1 MFLKSSLFLFFCV
14 CGVRVLTGARSAR
27 SRPVLRIRSGS
38 SRKFEQECG
47 RAHQLVGLG
56 IAGRLVHAG
65 GDDLG
70 SAMTQADVDP
80 SVAAA
85 HAARIAIVGIREED
99 VDAVW
104 ADLNMSPGHAVGLCV
119 RSIKACPGTQYCRL
133 GLQDSLAMGIK
144 LDEKF
149 HGYELPGKMKMGVS
163 GCTNMCAENC
173 IKDISLFGK
182 KKGWTVM
189 AGGIGTK
196 KARLADVVAE
206 DLDAPEALRMIERI
220 IDFYAEN
227 GQKNERVG
235 RMIERIGLETLCRA
249 VAA

>member
-1 MFLKSSLFLFFCV
+1 MLKLGEKGTILQRDKETYAIAPHIP
-14 CGVRVLTGARSAR
+14 CGVTT
-27 SRPVLRIRSGS
+27 PEQLRTI
-38 SRKFEQECG
+38 
-47 RAHQLVGLG
+47 
-56 IAGRLVHAG
+56 
-65 GDDLG
+65 
-70 SAMTQADVDP
+70 ADVAEKYQCQALKLT
-80 SVAAA
+80 S
-85 HAARIAIVGIREED
+85 AARIAIVGIREED

-119 RSIKACPGTQYCRL
+119 RSIKACPGTQFCRL

-189 AGGIGTK
+189 AGGIGTRN
-196 KARLADVVAE
+196 ARLADVIAE
-206 DLDAPEALRMIERI
+206 DLEAPEALRMIERI

>member
-1 MFLKSSLFLFFCV
+1 MLKLGEKGTILQRDKETYAIAPHIP
-14 CGVRVLTGARSAR
+14 CGVTT
-27 SRPVLRIRSGS
+27 PDQLRTI
-38 SRKFEQECG
+38 
-47 RAHQLVGLG
+47 
-56 IAGRLVHAG
+56 
-65 GDDLG
+65 
-70 SAMTQADVDP
+70 ADVAEKYQCQALKLT
-80 SVAAA
+80 S
-85 HAARIAIVGIREED
+85 AARIAIVGIREED

-149 HGYELPGKMKMGVS
+149 HGHELPGKMKMGVS

-189 AGGIGTK
+189 AGGIGTR

-206 DLDAPEALRMIERI
+206 DLEAPEALRMIERI

-227 GQKNERVG
+227 GPKNERVG
-235 RMIERIGLETLCRA
+235 RMIERIGLDTLCRA

>member
-1 MFLKSSLFLFFCV
+1 MLKLGEKGTILQRDKETYAIAPHIP
-14 CGVRVLTGARSAR
+14 CGVTT
-27 SRPVLRIRSGS
+27 PEQLRTI
-38 SRKFEQECG
+38 
-47 RAHQLVGLG
+47 
-56 IAGRLVHAG
+56 
-65 GDDLG
+65 
-70 SAMTQADVDP
+70 ADVAEKYQVQALKLT
-80 SVAAA
+80 S
-85 HAARIAIVGIREED
+85 AARIAIVGIREED

-104 ADLNMSPGHAVGLCV
+104 ADLNMTPGHAVGLCV
-119 RSIKACPGTQYCRL
+119 RSIKACPGMQFCRL

-149 HGYELPGKMKMGVS
+149 HGYQLPGKMKMGVS

-196 KARLADVVAE
+196 KARLADVIAE
-206 DLDAPEALRMIERI
+206 DLETPQALEMIERI
-220 IDFYAEN
+220 IDYYAEN

-235 RMIERIGLETLCRA
+235 RMIERIGLDTLCSA
-249 VAA
+249 LGVPSSCNA

>member
-1 MFLKSSLFLFFCV
+1 MLKLGEKGTILQRDKETYAIAPHIP
-14 CGVRVLTGARSAR
+14 CGVTT
-27 SRPVLRIRSGS
+27 PDQLRTI
-38 SRKFEQECG
+38 
-47 RAHQLVGLG
+47 
-56 IAGRLVHAG
+56 
-65 GDDLG
+65 
-70 SAMTQADVDP
+70 ADVAEKCQALKLT
-80 SVAAA
+80 S
-85 HAARIAIVGIREED
+85 AARIAIVGIREED

-149 HGYELPGKMKMGVS
+149 HGYQLPGKMKMGVS

-182 KKGWTVM
+182 KKGWT
-189 AGGIGTK
+189 K

-206 DLDAPEALRMIERI
+206 DLEAPEAMRMVERI

-227 GQKNERVG
+227 GKKNERVG
-235 RMIERIGLETLCRA
+235 RMIERIGLDVLC
-249 VAA
+249 AAAAG

>member
-1 MFLKSSLFLFFCV
+1 MLKLGEKGTILQRDKETYAIAPHIP
-14 CGVRVLTGARSAR
+14 CGVTT
-27 SRPVLRIRSGS
+27 PEQLRTI
-38 SRKFEQECG
+38 
-47 RAHQLVGLG
+47 
-56 IAGRLVHAG
+56 
-65 GDDLG
+65 
-70 SAMTQADVDP
+70 ADVAEKYQCQVLKLT
-80 SVAAA
+80 S
-85 HAARIAIVGIREED
+85 AARIAIVGIREED

-133 GLQDSLAMGIK
+133 GLQDSLAMGLK

-149 HGYELPGKMKMGVS
+149 HGYQLPGKMKMGVS

-196 KARLADVVAE
+196 NARLADVIAE
-206 DLDAPEALRMIERI
+206 DLEAPQALRSVERI
-220 IDFYAEN
+220 IEFYAAN
-227 GQKNERVG
+227 GKKNERVG
-235 RMIERIGLETLCRA
+235 RMIERIGLDALCGA
-249 VAA
+249 VAV

>member
-1 MFLKSSLFLFFCV
+1 MLKLGEKGTILQRDKETYAIAPHIP
-14 CGVRVLTGARSAR
+14 CGLTTPAQ
-27 SRPVLRIRSGS
+27 LRTI
-38 SRKFEQECG
+38 
-47 RAHQLVGLG
+47 
-56 IAGRLVHAG
+56 
-65 GDDLG
+65 
-70 SAMTQADVDP
+70 ADVAEKYQAQALKLT
-80 SVAAA
+80 S
-85 HAARIAIVGIREED
+85 AARIAIVGIREED

-119 RSIKACPGTQYCRL
+119 RSIKACPGTQFCRL

-144 LDEKF
+144 LDDKF
-149 HGYELPGKMKMGVS
+149 HGYQLPGKMKMGVS

-206 DLDAPEALRMIERI
+206 DLEAPEALRMIERI

-227 GQKNERVG
+227 GKKNERVG
-235 RMIERIGLETLCRA
+235 RMIERIGLDALCGA
-249 VAA
+249 VAG